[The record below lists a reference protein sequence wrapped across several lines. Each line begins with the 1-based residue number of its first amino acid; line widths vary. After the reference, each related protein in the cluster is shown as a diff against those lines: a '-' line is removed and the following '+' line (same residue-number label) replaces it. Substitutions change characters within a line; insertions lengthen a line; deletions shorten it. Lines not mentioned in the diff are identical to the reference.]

1 MIQTESR
8 TTSLLVAAIK
18 SCVVFFMVVSIVVLS
33 LALATEVMAQKM
45 LLQTGFENDPLDG
58 RNEQF
63 KRFAEGLCGCKITSE
78 FAKTGK
84 KSLAIL
90 GNGLADM
97 YSMSIRKTDESI
109 ISVEFWVYIK
119 KGGRS
124 LGLKLVSDDA
134 IIRDKF
140 VHEKVPHIGWDAGS
154 VQFYANGGWRR
165 IDKFATDKWR
175 YVRIVADF
183 DRSVFDFY
191 SGNSRHKALRTK
203 LRERIP
209 FRREAAAGSVAT
221 EISFSM
227 EGMTAP
233 GYIDDLFVYEGDK
246 PIALA
251 VEPNRKLTT
260 VWGHIKRQ

>member
-8 TTSLLVAAIK
+8 TTPLLVAALKDFAVLFIL
-18 SCVVFFMVVSIVVLS
+18 VAVIVLS
-33 LALATEVMAQKM
+33 FALSTEVMAQKM

-58 RNEQF
+58 PDEQF

-90 GNGLADM
+90 GNGLADI
-97 YSMSIRKTDESI
+97 YSMSIRKTEESI
-109 ISVEFWVYIK
+109 ISAEFWVYIE

-124 LGLKLVSDDA
+124 LGLKLVSDDDF
-134 IIRDKF
+134 IRDKF
-140 VHEKVPHIGWDAGS
+140 VHERVPHIGWDAGF
-154 VQFYANGGWRR
+154 VQFYANHEWRR
-165 IDKFATDKWR
+165 IDKFTTDKWQ

-209 FRREAAAGSVAT
+209 FRMEATAGSAAT
-221 EISFSM
+221 EICFSM
-227 EGMTAP
+227 EAMTAP
-233 GYIDDLFVYEGDK
+233 GYIDDLFVYEGEK
-246 PIALA
+246 PIPLA
-251 VEPNRKLTT
+251 VDPSRKLTT
-260 VWGHIKRQ
+260 MWGHIKRE